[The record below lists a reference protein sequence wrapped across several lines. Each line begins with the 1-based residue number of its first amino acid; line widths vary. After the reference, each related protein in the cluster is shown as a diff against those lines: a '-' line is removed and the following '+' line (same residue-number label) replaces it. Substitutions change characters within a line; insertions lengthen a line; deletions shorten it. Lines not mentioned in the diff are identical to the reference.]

1 MPAPQSGMPNLA
13 ARAAGW
19 SARHRRRAILGWLA
33 FVIIAYL
40 LGGAIGQRHLTNA
53 EMGNGESG
61 KAAQIV
67 SDAFPKQMSEQV
79 LVQVPA
85 GERIGDPA
93 SAATVQDLVARL
105 QRLQYV
111 SNIRSPLTAAGR
123 GQISRNGRSA
133 LVTFTLAGDEAQAP
147 KRVVGPLG
155 VVAATQR
162 AHPGVRVE
170 EFGEA
175 SAARALN
182 QSFSNDFRQAEFTSL
197 PVTLIILLFAFG
209 SLVAAGIPLL
219 LGITA
224 VIGALGLLG
233 PLSHLLPVPEGTVDS
248 VVLLIGLA
256 VGVDYSMFYLRR
268 KLEERHAGHDTDSAL
283 ARAAATSGRAVLV
296 SGMTVMAAMAGMFLA
311 GNSVFTSF
319 GMATVL
325 VVFVALIGSLTVLPA
340 VISKLGDNVE
350 RGRAPIIA
358 KRRARGE
365 SRAWGYIVDHVLR
378 VPALSCALAT
388 LLLLALAFPALSMH
402 TVSPGTVGLPRDL
415 AIMRTYDRIEAA
427 FPGSPIPAVVVV
439 QAPDVKAT
447 SVQRGVA
454 AMAASALAKPT
465 MRGPVLVMV
474 SPNRTVATVTLSLA
488 GTGTDQHSEAAL
500 ASLRNQIIPATI
512 GRVPGARAY
521 VAGTT
526 AQSKDFNDT
535 MKAHLPVVFAFV
547 LGLAFVLL
555 LVTFHS
561 LVIPLTTIAL
571 NLLSVGAAYG
581 IIKLIFQDGYLR
593 SFLGAT
599 NIGGVIDWLPLFLF
613 VILFGLSMDYHVLI
627 LSRIRE
633 EYLRGRPTSE
643 AVRVGIKATAGV
655 VTSAAIVM
663 VAVFSIFATLSAV
676 VFKQLGVGL
685 AIAVLIDATIVRAVL
700 LPSAMTMLGEL
711 NWYLPRRW
719 RARLP
724 VESPAASDTPG
735 PDRPPSPRTAHGPLA
750 RARQQDRRLPARHRS
765 RH

>member
-1 MPAPQSGMPNLA
+1 MPAPQSGMPNVA

-33 FVIIAYL
+33 FVLIAYVV
-40 LGGAIGQRHLTNA
+40 GGAVGQRHLTNA

-61 KAAQIV
+61 KAAQII
-67 SDAFPKQMSEQV
+67 SDGFPKQASEQV

-85 GERIGDPA
+85 GERIGNPA
-93 SAATVQDLVARL
+93 SVTAVQDLVSRL
-105 QRLQYV
+105 RATRYV
-111 SNIRSPLTAAGR
+111 SNVRSPLTAAGR
-123 GQISRNGRSA
+123 GQISRDGRSA
-133 LVTFTLAGDEAQAP
+133 LVTFTLAGDESKAP
-147 KRVVGPLG
+147 KRVVVPLG

-162 AHPGVRVE
+162 AHPGVRIE

-175 SAARALN
+175 SASRALN
-182 QSFSNDFRQAEFTSL
+182 ESFSNDFRQAEYTSL

-233 PLSHLLPVPEGTVDS
+233 PLSHLMPVPEGTVDS

-268 KLEERHAGHDTDSAL
+268 KLEERHAGHDNDRAL

-365 SRAWGYIVDHVLR
+365 SGVWGFIVDHVLR
-378 VPALSCALAT
+378 LPALSCALAT

-415 AIMRTYDRIEAA
+415 SIMRTYDRIEAA
-427 FPGSPIPAVVVV
+427 FPGSPIPAIVVVH
-439 QAPDVKAT
+439 APNVTAPA
-447 SVQRGVA
+447 VRRGMT
-454 AMAASALAKPT
+454 AMSASALAKPT
-465 MRGPVLVMV
+465 MRGPVLVTIN
-474 SPNRTVATVTLSLA
+474 PDKTVATVTLSLA
-488 GTGTDQHSEAAL
+488 GNGTDQRSEAAL
-500 ASLRNQIIPATI
+500 ASLRDQIIPATI
-512 GRVPGARAY
+512 GRVPDAHAY

-526 AQSKDFNDT
+526 AQSKDFNVT
-535 MKAHLPVVFAFV
+535 MKAHLPLVFAFV

-561 LVIPLTTIAL
+561 LVIPLTTIVL

-581 IIKLIFQDGYLR
+581 IIKLIFQDGNLR
-593 SFLGAT
+593 SLLGAT
-599 NIGGVIDWLPLFLF
+599 DIGGVIDWLPLFLF

-633 EYLRGRPTSE
+633 EHLRGRPTTE

-700 LPSAMTMLGEL
+700 LPSVMTLLGER
-711 NWYLPRRW
+711 NWYLPARW
-719 RARLP
+719 RATPLGER
-724 VESPAASDTPG
+724 PAASGTPG
-735 PDRPPSPRTAHGPLA
+735 PDQPPSPRTAHGPLA
-750 RARQQDRRLPARHRS
+750 RGRRRDRRPSVSPRS
-765 RH
+765 RR